1 MAQRA
6 PRVSLDEGE
15 AVMMAQIVGMM
26 EAMPTPA
33 LAAMLGR
40 LREHNERED
49 GQAVG
54 LQPPALGRLREH
66 NEKEDGQ
73 AVGLGRLREHNERE
87 DGQAAGLQ
95 LPARLADV
103 ERRHQLRALH
113 AKEAALQTQ
122 VKELTARLS
131 SSQGQLACHRRP
143 PRLHP
148 NTVSSTISVPAGV
161 NGASF
166 DGEETVM
173 LAEIAGMLQAL
184 PTQAL
189 PDVLARLRSLPLAA
203 PEPAPAIEELQPPPT
218 PSPHENDDDRSSWFQ
233 PSKEMQSGRA
243 SLLRQILLNYFRQH
257 APEGLGKVEDLVA
270 RVVGGPPSSVGG
282 VMVGGVLWSEQ
293 ELFGKLEAKY
303 KAKVD
308 LDPHGI

>member
-40 LREHNERED
+40 LREHNERAD

-54 LQPPALGRLREH
+54 LQPPA
-66 NEKEDGQ
+66 
-73 AVGLGRLREHNERE
+73 
-87 DGQAAGLQ
+87 
-95 LPARLADV
+95 RLARDV
-103 ERRHQLRALH
+103 ERRRQLRALQ

-122 VKELTARLS
+122 VKELAARLS
-131 SSQGQLACHRRP
+131 SSQGQLACHRQP

-148 NTVSSTISVPAGV
+148 NTAPSTISVPAGV
-161 NGASF
+161 NDASF

-189 PDVLARLRSLPLAA
+189 PDVLSRLRSLPLAA
-203 PEPAPAIEELQPPPT
+203 PEPAPAIEELQPAA
-218 PSPHENDDDRSSWFQ
+218 PSPPENDDDQSSWSQ
-233 PSKEMQSGRA
+233 LSKEMQSGRA